1 MRAVVDAWGRAL
13 ASQFSA
19 RILLLSVAPLLLS
32 LAVWAV
38 LLYLGLQPLLDGV
51 QRVFAEHGGYA
62 ASAGILSTLG
72 LGVLKTVVVPLVAML
87 LLLPLMIVTALLFM
101 GVAAMPALGRH
112 VASRLASRQGPL
124 QARAGGSL
132 LGSLATGLGA
142 LAIFIVLWLLSL
154 PLYLLPPVALVV
166 QVLLWGWLTARVMS
180 YDALASFASADERR
194 ELLRRH
200 RRPLLAIGALSGL
213 AGALPGLV
221 WIGGALLSVLLFPV
235 LAMLSLWLYVVIFI
249 FTGLWF
255 QYYLLAA
262 LYALRAET
270 AAANAGA
277 APPATDLELP
287 LGH

>member
-1 MRAVVDAWGRAL
+1 MRAVLDAWGRAL
-13 ASQFSA
+13 ASQFSG
-19 RILLLSVAPLLLS
+19 RMLLLSVMPLLLS
-32 LAVWAV
+32 LAVWAL
-38 LLYLGLQPLLDGV
+38 LLYVGLQPLVDTV
-51 QRVFAEHGGYA
+51 QSLFAEHGGYA
-62 ASAGILSTLG
+62 ASAGILSTFG

-112 VASRLASRQGPL
+112 VAARLALRLGPL
-124 QARAGGSL
+124 QHVAGGSL
-132 LGSLATGLGA
+132 AGSLATSGGA
-142 LAIFIVLWLLSL
+142 LLIFVALWLLTL

-194 ELLRRH
+194 ALLLRH
-200 RRPLLAIGALSGL
+200 RRPLLAIGALSGV

-221 WIGGALLSVLLFPV
+221 WIGGALISVVLFPL
-235 LAMLSLWLYVVIFI
+235 LAMLSLWLYVIIFI

-262 LYALRAET
+262 LYAMRAPT
-270 AAANAGA
+270 APANTGT
-277 APPATDLELP
+277 PPATTA
-287 LGH
+287 